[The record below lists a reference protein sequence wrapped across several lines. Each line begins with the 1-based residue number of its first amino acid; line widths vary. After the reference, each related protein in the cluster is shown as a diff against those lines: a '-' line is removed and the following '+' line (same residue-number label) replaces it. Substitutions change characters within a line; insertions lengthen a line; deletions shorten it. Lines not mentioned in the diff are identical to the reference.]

1 MKLSDQTN
9 EDVQM
14 LIDVLKKHVDMRA
27 SRGYDVPQNKF
38 NQVESLLRA
47 SVGMHDALVECYKI
61 SKASTSGKSNSLYRT
76 VAPALSAVSGD
87 IKI

>member
-9 EDVQM
+9 KDVQL
-14 LIDVLKKHVDMRA
+14 LIDHLKRHVVGETAD
-27 SRGYDVPQNKF
+27 KF
-38 NQVESLLRA
+38 DQVESLLRA

-61 SKASTSGKSNSLYRT
+61 SKASTSGKSNSLYRI